1 MAEAG
6 GGWMSDYDTIPL
18 VISPGSMPEK
28 FTSYQR
34 HVPSL
39 MAGTAQ
45 EWADLVMHMADVAE
59 TTAAG
64 GVNPD
69 GRQSDMLELYEVHER
84 DKAQGKSHYASK
96 YEVADFAQAFMAASM
111 TDEEAARFCN
121 KYKNKRALHVSHHSV
136 STEHLDSQKRDVY
149 MRQARKTFHSACLAD
164 RSQVEAN
171 ALAAH
176 AAPAAPAVS
185 TTSRFL
191 QDFVDAKGIWPKVEE
206 RGLPSFFFDQQRA
219 ASGDILRKLLNSA
232 VRGRAE
238 LSVYKAC
245 KSRSKGGVDSCRD
258 GYVYSLPSDTVYSL
272 YEGRL
277 EWAATQFPELRN
289 NSNAQLAAIAKE
301 GKFSC
306 MTNFR
311 RPQERVE
318 ACLEERFPETARNKC
333 YKQGN
338 VAQLKEMLL
347 AENANGHTCLNEP
360 FRLLS
365 GLQEASFKDA
375 FRAEAEACV
384 KHPAGPNMVNYTFRN
399 TRPQPI
405 LEATFANSV
414 KHMQKCVPFI
424 QTTPFS
430 FETTKPAFFFSRFP
444 DFFPLDLMTNYTKAW
459 KAFSLD
465 SQSEKNRHAK
475 MTREEQQQNSA
486 AGAARCSNSW
496 HREQLHVFNC
506 YTALEN
512 VLFHAVLSKRDEVY
526 QEWGEKDMA
535 SS

>member
-136 STEHLDSQKRDVY
+136 FTEHLDSQKRDVY

-245 KSRSKGGVDSCRD
+245 KSRSKGG
-258 GYVYSLPSDTVYSL
+258 
-272 YEGRL
+272 GRFL
-277 EWAATQFPELRN
+277 QGRICVLTSIRHSVQP
-289 NSNAQLAAIAKE
+289 I
-301 GKFSC
+301 
-306 MTNFR
+306 R
-311 RPQERVE
+311 RPPRMGGDPIPRTPEQQQCS
-318 ACLEERFPETARNKC
+318 ACCNCQGRQIFVHDKFPETAR
-333 YKQGN
+333 
-338 VAQLKEMLL
+338 
-347 AENANGHTCLNEP
+347 
-360 FRLLS
+360 
-365 GLQEASFKDA
+365 
-375 FRAEAEACV
+375 
-384 KHPAGPNMVNYTFRN
+384 
-399 TRPQPI
+399 
-405 LEATFANSV
+405 
-414 KHMQKCVPFI
+414 
-424 QTTPFS
+424 
-430 FETTKPAFFFSRFP
+430 
-444 DFFPLDLMTNYTKAW
+444 
-459 KAFSLD
+459 
-465 SQSEKNRHAK
+465 
-475 MTREEQQQNSA
+475 
-486 AGAARCSNSW
+486 AR
-496 HREQLHVFNC
+496 
-506 YTALEN
+506 
-512 VLFHAVLSKRDEVY
+512 
-526 QEWGEKDMA
+526 
-535 SS
+535 